1 MKEMMLSMMLPMMPY
16 MKGTFM
22 TGSVLA
28 VAALVL
34 LILGLFLNARGLLYL
49 AAAAGMLALIIG
61 LFFIGAQIAG
71 MYLDMNPEINFGD
84 STKFEFITYAFWK
97 LGLGLAIVG
106 YLARNLAKRNQ
117 LAK

>member
-1 MKEMMLSMMLPMMPY
+1 MKEMMLNMMLPMMPY

-28 VAALVL
+28 IAALVL

-61 LFFIGAQIAG
+61 LFFIGAQLAG